1 MTDLTVDFFVRLE
14 SEVWEALVRGDPEAD
29 SQLLSADFLGVYPSG
44 FADRSEHA
52 GQLDN
57 GPTAGSYAISEAEL
71 RVITDE
77 HVLLSYR
84 ADWTRIRQGNT
95 GDLETMY
102 VSSLWSH
109 VDKRWINVFSQ
120 DTPAE

>member
-14 SEVWEALVRGDPEAD
+14 SEVWEALVQGDPEAD

-52 GQLDN
+52 GQLSG
-57 GPTAGSYAISEAEL
+57 GPTAGSYSISEAGI
-71 RVITDE
+71 RMITGD

-84 ADWTRIRQGNT
+84 ADWTRIHEETT

-102 VSSLWSH
+102 VSSLWSR
-109 VDKRWINVFSQ
+109 VGERWLNVFSQ